1 MNEITPASQ
10 PEAESRP
17 RFLPR
22 WHALAGIIF
31 LVIPM
36 IVTLALGDRS
46 PDAPAPR
53 WLIAVFAI
61 AILIRVLLLRRSG
74 AALHPLIDLPVIG
87 LVFLVTGGVNS
98 PFDPALYFIYA
109 LLASYLE
116 RQPRRM
122 ATTRYAVGF
131 VGGFLVMYALVYVQ
145 LVIGQEQRLAVAA
158 SKVDQ
163 ARADLLKRVSFV
175 EELAPEAKQL
185 ARTRLGEAIADLSTR
200 AWIDSSDPYF
210 RVDVAPTANSIHR
223 DLEIEFEA
231 IEARRQ
237 LLERAIVDLI
247 PTRTWPELAAIEHA
261 LGDAIGRSRGELDE
275 IDARISSRIREAS
288 AVPRGIIPAEPVV
301 AEASEARIREAG
313 FRVVEQIQLAQERAA
328 RELSSFAWRTL
339 EPFKDE
345 QSNAADAR
353 RRMWI
358 ERSSLAAL
366 LLAALVLITSLRT
379 HYESEV
385 RRRETARSEQ
395 ELARRQEETENWI
408 ALTAGFTHTIGNDIL
423 AYDAFSEEALAL
435 LDPHRSELPQ
445 EIERNLRFIR
455 HSNKQRL
462 GFIKFLEEFGR
473 MRKLRLEGKEFKPTA
488 LARIDVEDLLRH
500 ERAHVGEVEV
510 LDFPAESRDPRVLAL
525 RTKFGSLPLEIEFE
539 TEEARWI
546 TRGRMA
552 VIQFFAYELFKN
564 ALRNCS
570 GQRPLRVEVRKDRE
584 RVRMRF
590 LNDLEIAKE
599 KAPRGTDSIRYRLPR
614 LPELDVASESELER
628 VVADVLARCFDPG
641 RAGGTGLGL
650 FLIRHFIREY
660 YGGSITAKL
669 HDWSRREVAFEIDI
683 PDDLSAVS
691 PASEVST

>member
-1 MNEITPASQ
+1 MNEVTPARQ
-10 PEAESRP
+10 PGPESGA

-22 WHALAGIIF
+22 WHSLAGIIF

-53 WLIAVFAI
+53 WLIATFAV
-61 AILIRVLLLRRSG
+61 AISIRVLWLRRSG

-122 ATTRYAVGF
+122 ATTRYVVGF
-131 VGGFLVMYALVYVQ
+131 VGGFLVMYAMVYVQ
-145 LVIGQEQRLAVAA
+145 LVIGQNERLAAA
-158 SKVDQ
+158 AAEVDQ
-163 ARADLLKRVSFV
+163 ARAEVLKRVSFV
-175 EELAPEAKQL
+175 EDLSADAKQSARARL
-185 ARTRLGEAIADLSTR
+185 SEAISDLSART
-200 AWIDSSDPYF
+200 WIDSADPYF
-210 RVDVAPTANSIHR
+210 RADVAPSADSIHR

-231 IEARRQ
+231 IESRREI
-237 LLERAIVDLI
+237 LERAIADLM
-247 PTRTWPELAAIEHA
+247 PTRTWSELATIEHA
-261 LGDAIGRSRGELDE
+261 LGEAIARSRAELDE

-288 AVPRGIIPAEPVV
+288 AVPKGIIPAEPVV
-301 AEASEARIREAG
+301 AEASEARIRETA

-339 EPFKDE
+339 KPFKDDQE
-345 QSNAADAR
+345 STADAR

-435 LDPHRSELPQ
+435 LAPHRSDLPAD
-445 EIERNLRFIR
+445 IERNLRFIR

-488 LARIDVEDLLRH
+488 LARIDLEDLLRH

-525 RTKFGSLPLEIEFE
+525 RTKFGSLPLEIEFA
-539 TEEARWI
+539 TEDARWI
-546 TRGRMA
+546 TRGRVA
-552 VIQFFAYELFKN
+552 VLQFFAYELFKN

-599 KAPRGTDSIRYRLPR
+599 KAPRGSDSIRYRLPR
-614 LPELDVASESELER
+614 LPELDAASESELER
-628 VVADVLARCFDPG
+628 VVAEVLARCFDPG

-660 YGGSITAKL
+660 YGGSITARL
-669 HDWSRREVAFEIDI
+669 HDWSRHEVAFEIDI
-683 PDDLSAVS
+683 PDDLSAVTPS
-691 PASEVST
+691 REESA